1 MLDKL
6 YITPRQW
13 LRILRWTLYA
23 ALFLSLIHI

>member
-13 LRILRWTLYA
+13 LRILRWTP
-23 ALFLSLIHI
+23 FVKGDEDSCE